1 MLDDP
6 QLLIAERPDWLRILQ
21 MYSQAAELAACE
33 DEPNRWVSRIHH
45 VDGVADEELSDIHGE
60 LIALGWLT
68 FQIDSQRG
76 GLCYRLS
83 PEGRSLVNQQPRQ
96 PLGEQHETASPPQ
109 QVNAA

>member
-6 QLLIAERPDWLRILQ
+6 QVLIAERPDWLRILHV
-21 MYSQAAELAACE
+21 YSQAAELAASE
-33 DEPNRWVSRIHH
+33 EEPNRWVGRIHH
-45 VDGVADEELSDIHGE
+45 VDGVDDEDLSDIHGQ

-83 PEGRSLVNQQPRQ
+83 PEGRSLVDRHPQ
-96 PLGEQHETASPPQ
+96 ETVAELDKTESPSHRT
-109 QVNAA
+109 NAA